1 MIFISMAELKD
12 ENFQNLQ
19 NFDFCQFKVFTCNK
33 NKTLY
38 FKNMS
43 KFQEKLSF
51 LDIFLAWQN
60 NL

>member
-1 MIFISMAELKD
+1 MIFISMAELED

-19 NFDFCQFKVFTCNK
+19 NFDFCQLKVFTCKK

-38 FKNMS
+38 FKITS

-51 LDIFLAWQN
+51 LDIFLA
-60 NL
+60 